1 MKIISLK
8 DLLIRYLQLD
18 IYIIYIMKKITFLL
32 LAAAMLAS
40 CSTTNTSHADKSI
53 SSSKKEYKAHTVAFY
68 NVENLF
74 DLEDDPNTVFHDRT
88 PRGEK
93 FYTEEVYK
101 LKQKNLAKVIADIGS
116 DFTGTTP
123 TIVGLAEIENYNVLN
138 DLVNQ
143 DALKDSEYSIVH
155 YDSPDL
161 RGIDVGLLYKK
172 NAFTVTNSV
181 SHRLKIFD
189 ARDSSRKLHTRDQLV
204 VSGLLDGEKIH
215 FIVHHWPSR
224 SGGEARSL
232 PNRIKAGEM
241 NRQIVDS
248 LLSIDPNA
256 KIINM
261 GDFNDDPVSPS
272 VKEGLVTKESI
283 DNLGESDM
291 YNPMEA
297 MFNRGV
303 GSLAWRD
310 SWNLFDQIMV
320 SKNLVDK
327 DYSSI
332 RFYQAGVFNKPYLAT
347 PQGRFKGYPYRSYSN
362 EGWTGGYS
370 DHFPVYIYLIKE
382 K

>member
-1 MKIISLK
+1 
-8 DLLIRYLQLD
+8 
-18 IYIIYIMKKITFLL
+18 MKKITFLFL
-32 LAAAMLAS
+32 TSILILS
-40 CSTTNTSHADKSI
+40 CSTSGTTFSDRSAENSN
-53 SSSKKEYKAHTVAFY
+53 KEYKAHTIAFY

-88 PRGEK
+88 VRGEK
-93 FYTEEVYK
+93 FYTEEIYQ
-101 LKQKNLAKVIADIGS
+101 LKQKNLAKVIADIGKE
-116 DFTGTTP
+116 FTGTTP
-123 TIVGLAEIENYNVLN
+123 TVIGLAEIENYNVLN

-143 DALKDSEYSIVH
+143 EALKNSEYSIVH

-172 NAFTVTNSV
+172 SEFTPTNTH

-189 ARDSSRKLHTRDQLV
+189 ARNDSRRLHTRDQLV
-204 VSGLLDGEKIH
+204 VSGLLEGEKVH

-232 PNRIKAGEM
+232 PNRIKAGEL
-241 NRQIVDS
+241 NRHIVDS
-248 LLSIDPNA
+248 LLSLDAHA

-272 VKEGLVTKESI
+272 IKEGLGTKSNREQL
-283 DNLGESDM
+283 DAKDL
-291 YNPMEA
+291 YNPMEY
-297 MFNRGV
+297 MFNKGV

-310 SWNLFDQIMV
+310 SWNLFDQMMV
-320 SKNLVDK
+320 SKSLTQKNYATLQ
-327 DYSSI
+327 
-332 RFYQAGVFNKPYLAT
+332 FYQAGVFNKPYLAT
-347 PQGRFKGYPYRSYSN
+347 PQGRYKGYPYRSYSN

-370 DHFPVYIYLIKE
+370 DHFPVFIYLIKE